1 MVDLAQEAFL
11 AANFE
16 LAAEVLEREIAEEG
30 LTQERALGRAD
41 ALAMQG
47 NFHAAFE
54 AYHLAFKMGK
64 VAHERLNHLVT
75 ALVRV
80 FSAKTGVKVQ
90 AEEGAAKAADFLR
103 DVVMCVVCQ
112 GLLFEPVTIPCGHT
126 FCKRC
131 IEKDPTKTCPRC
143 RLRFTEAEF
152 PDCQVFKPTV
162 ILCNIFDKW
171 WPDEVKAIRLKWEGN
186 DLFSKKDFSK
196 ATEKYTEALNLVPG
210 DPILHSNR
218 SHAYSSNHE
227 WSLALKDALLVCQ
240 LRPDWPKGHYRK
252 GMALIGMD
260 RQEEAMSCFLQCLT
274 LDPDVRPAQAEL
286 EKLLHNLLS
295 PTSELPPLHLGN
307 KLSAPPPQPTPTPSL
322 IHSLA
327 AASLNEAS
335 SEESPMVTDQMGGSS
350 MERRGLDE
358 PGPSRAA
365 NVHMRSVTECSD
377 EERMEEE
384 ESSSDSELEMGRG
397 KGRRKTHSFSDG
409 RLKACASE
417 PVLMEQGCEM
427 DFRKR
432 ANSASLPHNSPSES
446 GGAKEAG
453 KLKEPTPDLI
463 DSEDFECSLCMR
475 LFYNPVTTPCG
486 HSFCRDCLLRCLDH
500 DNKCPLCKFCLK
512 TYLAER
518 RDKVTD
524 TIDKIIKHFLG
535 KDHVKRQAIQD
546 EEVAELARLTEQ
558 MPIFV
563 CTVAY
568 PTVPCPLHIF
578 EPRYRLMLRRCLE
591 TGTRQF
597 GMCIYSPDGG
607 YMEHGTVLEIRD
619 VSFMPD
625 GRSVVDTVGKSRF
638 KVLDRGMR
646 DGYNIAKVEPM
657 EDVRVEGE
665 DKAALERLN
674 AAVYQEATSWVQSL
688 PGNTIDR
695 ILQHF
700 GNMPDCEADPQA
712 NPDGPSWTWWL
723 LAILPVDQ
731 RIQYTILVMN
741 SLKDRLEALRRILSC
756 IRGRQ

>member
-1 MVDLAQEAFL
+1 MVDLAREAFN
-11 AANFE
+11 AANYE

-90 AEEGAAKAADFLR
+90 AEGDDKAADFLR
-103 DVVMCVVCQ
+103 DVVMCAVCQ

-143 RLRFTEAEF
+143 RVRFTEAEY
-152 PDCQVFKPTV
+152 PDCQVLKPTV

-196 ATEKYTEALNLVPG
+196 ATEKYTQALNLVPG
-210 DPILHSNR
+210 DAILHSNR

-252 GMALIGMD
+252 GMALIGLG
-260 RQEEAMSCFLQCLT
+260 RHEEAMSCFLQCLT

-286 EKLLHNLLS
+286 ERLLHNLLS

-307 KLSAPPPQPTPTPSL
+307 KLSAPLPQHTPTPSL

-335 SEESPMVTDQMGGSS
+335 TEESPMVTDEIGGSS
-350 MERRGLDE
+350 LERRGAE
-358 PGPSRAA
+358 EAGPSREG
-365 NVHMRSVTECSD
+365 NVHMRCVHECPED
-377 EERMEEE
+377 ERMEEE
-384 ESSSDSELEMGRG
+384 EESNSDSELEMGRG
-397 KGRRKTHSFSDG
+397 KGRRKTNSFGDG

-427 DFRKR
+427 GGRKR
-432 ANSASLPHNSPSES
+432 ANSESLPTSSPSKS
-446 GGAKEAG
+446 LGAKEQG
-453 KLKEPTPDLI
+453 KLKEPSPDLL

-500 DNKCPLCKFCLK
+500 NNKCPLCKFCLK
-512 TYLAER
+512 KYLAER

-524 TIDKIIKHFLG
+524 TIDNIIKHFLG
-535 KDHVKRQAIQD
+535 KDHVKRQAVQE
-546 EEVAELARLTEQ
+546 EEVAELARLSEQ

-638 KVLDRGMR
+638 KVLERGMR
-646 DGYNIAKVEPM
+646 DGYNVAKVEPM
-657 EDVRVEGE
+657 EDLRVEGE
-665 DKAALERLN
+665 EKAALEQLN
-674 AAVYQEATSWVQSL
+674 SAVYQEAISWVQSL
-688 PGNTIDR
+688 PANTIDR

-700 GNMPDCEADPQA
+700 GNMPDLEADPQA
-712 NPDGPSWTWWL
+712 NPDGPAWTWWL

>member
-1 MVDLAQEAFL
+1 
-11 AANFE
+11 
-16 LAAEVLEREIAEEG
+16 
-30 LTQERALGRAD
+30 
-41 ALAMQG
+41 
-47 NFHAAFE
+47 
-54 AYHLAFKMGK
+54 
-64 VAHERLNHLVT
+64 
-75 ALVRV
+75 
-80 FSAKTGVKVQ
+80 
-90 AEEGAAKAADFLR
+90 
-103 DVVMCVVCQ
+103 
-112 GLLFEPVTIPCGHT
+112 
-126 FCKRC
+126 
-131 IEKDPTKTCPRC
+131 
-143 RLRFTEAEF
+143 
-152 PDCQVFKPTV
+152 
-162 ILCNIFDKW
+162 
-171 WPDEVKAIRLKWEGN
+171 
-186 DLFSKKDFSK
+186 
-196 ATEKYTEALNLVPG
+196 
-210 DPILHSNR
+210 
-218 SHAYSSNHE
+218 
-227 WSLALKDALLVCQ
+227 
-240 LRPDWPKGHYRK
+240 
-252 GMALIGMD
+252 
-260 RQEEAMSCFLQCLT
+260 
-274 LDPDVRPAQAEL
+274 
-286 EKLLHNLLS
+286 
-295 PTSELPPLHLGN
+295 
-307 KLSAPPPQPTPTPSL
+307 
-322 IHSLA
+322 
-327 AASLNEAS
+327 
-335 SEESPMVTDQMGGSS
+335 
-350 MERRGLDE
+350 
-358 PGPSRAA
+358 
-365 NVHMRSVTECSD
+365 
-377 EERMEEE
+377 
-384 ESSSDSELEMGRG
+384 
-397 KGRRKTHSFSDG
+397 
-409 RLKACASE
+409 
-417 PVLMEQGCEM
+417 
-427 DFRKR
+427 
-432 ANSASLPHNSPSES
+432 
-446 GGAKEAG
+446 
-453 KLKEPTPDLI
+453 
-463 DSEDFECSLCMR
+463 MR

-535 KDHVKRQAIQD
+535 KDHVKRQAVQD

>member
-1 MVDLAQEAFL
+1 MVDLAQEAFN
-11 AANFE
+11 AANYE

-30 LTQERALGRAD
+30 LTQDRALGRAD

-80 FSAKTGVKVQ
+80 FSAKTGVIQ
-90 AEEGAAKAADFLR
+90 AEGGEDKATDFLR
-103 DVVMCVVCQ
+103 DVVMCAVCQ

-131 IEKDPTKTCPRC
+131 IEKDPSKTCPRC
-143 RLRFTEAEF
+143 RLRFTEAEY
-152 PDCQVFKPTV
+152 PDCQVLKPTV

-171 WPDEVKAIRLKWEGN
+171 WPDEVKAVRLKWEGN

-227 WSLALKDALLVCQ
+227 WSLALKDALQVCQ

-252 GMALIGMD
+252 GMALIGMG
-260 RQEEAMSCFLQCLT
+260 RHEEAMSCFLQCLT
-274 LDPDVRPAQAEL
+274 LDPDVRPAKAEL
-286 EKLLHNLLS
+286 ERLLHNLLS
-295 PTSELPPLHLGN
+295 PTSELPPLHLGT
-307 KLSAPPPQPTPTPSL
+307 KLSAPQPHHTPTPSL
-322 IHSLA
+322 VHSLA
-327 AASLNEAS
+327 AASLNEPS
-335 SEESPMVTDQMGGSS
+335 GEEESPMVTDEIGGSS
-350 MERRGLDE
+350 VERRGADE
-358 PGPSRAA
+358 AGPSRVGS
-365 NVHMRSVTECSD
+365 VHMRSVHECCY
-377 EERMEEE
+377 EERMEE

-397 KGRRKTHSFSDG
+397 KGRRKTNSDA
-409 RLKACASE
+409 RLKACCSE
-417 PVLMEQGCEM
+417 PVLLEQEFEM
-427 DFRKR
+427 CGRKR
-432 ANSASLPHNSPSES
+432 TSSESSPNSSPSKS
-446 GGAKEAG
+446 AGAKQQG
-453 KLKEPTPDLI
+453 KLKEPSPDLI
-463 DSEDFECSLCMR
+463 DAEDFECSLCMR

-512 TYLAER
+512 IYLAER

-535 KDHVKRQAIQD
+535 KEQVKRQAVQE
-546 EEVAELARLTEQ
+546 EEVAELARLSEQ

-638 KVLDRGMR
+638 KVLDRGVR

-657 EDVRVEGE
+657 ADARVEGE
-665 DKAALERLN
+665 EKAALERLN
-674 AAVYQEATSWVQSL
+674 QAVYQEATAWVQSL
-688 PGNTIDR
+688 PANTIDR

-700 GNMPDCEADPQA
+700 GNMPECEADPQA
-712 NPDGPSWTWWL
+712 SPDGPAWTWWL

-731 RIQYTILVMN
+731 RIQYTILVMTP
-741 SLKDRLEALRRILSC
+741 LKDRLEALRRILSC